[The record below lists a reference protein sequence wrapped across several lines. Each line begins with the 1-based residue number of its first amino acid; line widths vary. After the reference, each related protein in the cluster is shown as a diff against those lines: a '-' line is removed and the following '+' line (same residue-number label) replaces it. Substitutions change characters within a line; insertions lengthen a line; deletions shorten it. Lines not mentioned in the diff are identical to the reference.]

1 VEHELDWV
9 GPGYGLVLG
18 NLWMS
23 TETSE
28 WYTETCELCTET
40 CEWCTEISDWC
51 TETYEWCAEIED
63 SIYCGVFID

>member
-1 VEHELDWV
+1 MGHGLDWV

-18 NLWMS
+18 NMWMS

-28 WYTETCELCTET
+28 WHTET
-40 CEWCTEISDWC
+40 CEWCTVICDWC
-51 TETYEWCAEIED
+51 TETFEWFAETEV